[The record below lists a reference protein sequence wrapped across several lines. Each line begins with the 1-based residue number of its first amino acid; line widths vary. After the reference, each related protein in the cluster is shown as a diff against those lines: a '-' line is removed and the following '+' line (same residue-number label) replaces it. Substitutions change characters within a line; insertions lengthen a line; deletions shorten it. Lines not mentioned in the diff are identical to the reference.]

1 MPVAPVIQ
9 AIRFE
14 RHNIYRKDEATGFL
28 PRLVNRLHI
37 RTLPSV
43 IERELLFEVGDTYD
57 SLRAATTERNLRS
70 LGVFRAVDIDT
81 TRSDSGLVVRVQTQD
96 GWSTKPQ
103 FAFRSTGGQATW
115 RVSLFEENLFGTA
128 SRLSVSYRH
137 EPDRTAVLFGFHQ
150 PRLIAGQVGLSLFYD
165 DRSDGYVLDA
175 RVSQPYLSFESRTTW
190 TAAAD
195 TRDERILRF
204 FEGEAE
210 PSDTTRRLLDG
221 VGIAYGRA
229 LQASLGGYL
238 RLGLSA
244 RIWRDEFLGVDE
256 PDPDSR
262 PGFASLAGSLE
273 WRHARFA
280 VVRGFRANREEDVD
294 LSTTLRLGLAV
305 TPNSFGYPDDGVV
318 PSLSVHTGGIFQRW
332 MFGYVDVNAHGRF
345 SGAGLDSGAVQTAAT
360 LVYIPSGSHVAI
372 FHAWAGWLHNPRP
385 GGEFDLGLGVGPRA
399 YELHAFSGDRGVITT
414 AEYRFTIAEDFL
426 KLADFGIA
434 AFADWGGA
442 WYAGERRRTGWDIG
456 LGLRIGTSRAT
467 SLTLN
472 RIDLAYR
479 PATAQQGSGWVL
491 SVGKGFNFSTSG
503 TLNR

>member
-1 MPVAPVIQ
+1 MIQ

-14 RHNIYRKDEATGFL
+14 RHNVYRKDEATGFL
-28 PRLVNRLHI
+28 PRLVNSLHI
-37 RTLPSV
+37 RTLTGV
-43 IERELLFEVGDTYD
+43 IERELLFDVGDLYD
-57 SLRAATTERNLRS
+57 ARRAAATERNLRS

-103 FAFRSTGGQATW
+103 FTFRSTGGQTIW
-115 RVSLFEENLFGTA
+115 RASLFEENLFGTA
-128 SRLSVSYRH
+128 SRLSASYRH
-137 EPDRTAVLFGFHQ
+137 EPDRTAVLFGFQQ

-165 DRSDGYVLDA
+165 DRSDGYIVDA
-175 RVSQPYLSFESRTTW
+175 RVAQPYLSFESRTAW
-190 TAAAD
+190 TAAAE

-204 FEGEAE
+204 FEGEPE
-210 PSDTTRRLLDG
+210 PSDTAVRLLDG

-229 LQASLGGYL
+229 FRADLGGYL

-244 RIWRDEFLGVDE
+244 RIWRDDFLTPDE
-256 PDPDSR
+256 SRPSSR
-262 PGFASLAGSLE
+262 PGFGSLAGSLE

-294 LSTTLRLGLAV
+294 LSTTVRVGLAL
-305 TPNSFGYPDDGVV
+305 TPKAFGYSDDGLV
-318 PSLSVHTGGIFQRW
+318 PSLSVHTGGLFRRW

-360 LVYIPSGSHVAI
+360 LVYIPSGRHVTI
-372 FHAWAGWLHNPRP
+372 FHAWAGWLHHPRP
-385 GGEFDLGLGVGPRA
+385 GGEFDLGLGLGPRA

-414 AEYRFTIAEDFL
+414 AEYRFTVAEDFL
-426 KLADFGIA
+426 KLADLGLA
-434 AFADWGGA
+434 AYADWGGA
-442 WYAGERRRTGWDIG
+442 WFSGSRRRTGWDIG
-456 LGLRIGTSRAT
+456 VGLRIGTSRAT

-479 PATAQQGSGWVL
+479 PATAQQGAGWVL
-491 SVGKGFNFSTSG
+491 SVAKGFNFSTSG